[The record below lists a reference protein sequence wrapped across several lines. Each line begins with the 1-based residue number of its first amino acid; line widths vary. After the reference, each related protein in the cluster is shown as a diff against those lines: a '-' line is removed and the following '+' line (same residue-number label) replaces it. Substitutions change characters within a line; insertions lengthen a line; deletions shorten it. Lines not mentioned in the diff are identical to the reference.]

1 MEGEKRQLQV
11 RVMGACKRSAR
22 YAKKWAGATSE
33 WCEMG
38 QDTVLHAMPVR
49 GRCLPFLGIFIGRY
63 RELTRKSTYAILLF
77 IPVNRLLSM

>member
-38 QDTVLHAMPVR
+38 HDTVLHARARKV
-49 GRCLPFLGIFIGRY
+49 FAIFGNFHW
-63 RELTRKSTYAILLF
+63 KVS
-77 IPVNRLLSM
+77 